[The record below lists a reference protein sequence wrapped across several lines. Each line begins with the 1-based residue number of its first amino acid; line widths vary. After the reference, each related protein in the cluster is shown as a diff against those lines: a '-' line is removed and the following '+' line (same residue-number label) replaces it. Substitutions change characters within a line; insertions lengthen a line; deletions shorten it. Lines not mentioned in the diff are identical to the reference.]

1 MADNKIMITSD
12 STCDLGKELTEK
24 RGVTILPL
32 TVILGSESYKD
43 GINIVPEDIFAYF
56 DRTGEL
62 PKTAAP
68 SVSDYENFFRRFVDD
83 GYTVVHINISSKA
96 SGSYGFAAAAQK
108 SFGDKVFVVDS
119 GALSTGQGLLVMKAC
134 DMLDEGKSAKEIAD
148 TLNAIKNKV
157 NTSFVPDTLLY
168 LYKGGRCST
177 LSYYGSK
184 VLSIHPFI
192 DMKDGKLYPKKKY
205 IGKMSRC
212 LKNYVNDLADE
223 YKKYDKT
230 RCFITHSGSDPEL
243 VAAVREQVESLFT
256 FDEILITVA
265 GSIITSHCGKNTLG
279 VLFITE

>member
-134 DMLDEGKSAKEIAD
+134 DMRDEGKSAKEIAD

-243 VAAVREQVESLFT
+243 VAAVREQLESLFT

>member
-134 DMLDEGKSAKEIAD
+134 DMRDEGKSAKEIAD

>member
-56 DRTGEL
+56 DKTGEL

-134 DMLDEGKSAKEIAD
+134 DMRDEGKSAKEIAD

>member
-134 DMLDEGKSAKEIAD
+134 DMRDEGKSAKEIAD

-279 VLFITE
+279 VLFISE

>member
-83 GYTVVHINISSKA
+83 GYTIVHINISSKA
-96 SGSYGFAAAAQK
+96 SGSHGFAAAAQK

-134 DMLDEGKSAKEIAD
+134 DMRDEGKSAKEIAD

-230 RCFITHSGSDPEL
+230 RCFITHSGSAPEL

-279 VLFITE
+279 VLFISE

>member
-12 STCDLGKELTEK
+12 STCDLGSELTEK
-24 RGVTILPL
+24 RGIGILPL
-32 TVILGSESYKD
+32 TVILGSNSYKD
-43 GINIVPEDIFAYF
+43 GINIVPEDIFSYF
-56 DRTGEL
+56 DKTGEL

-68 SVSDYENFFRRFVDD
+68 SVTDYENFFR
-83 GYTVVHINISSKA
+83 GYVEQGYSVVHVNISSKA

-108 SFGDKVFVVDS
+108 TFGDKVFVVDS

-134 DMLDEGKSAKEIAD
+134 DLRDEGKSAKEIAD
-148 TLNAIKNKV
+148 TLNALKSKV

-205 IGKMSRC
+205 IGKMARC
-212 LKNYVNDLADE
+212 LKNYVNDLAEE
-223 YKKYDKT
+223 YKHYDKT
-230 RCFITHSGSDPEL
+230 RCFVTHSGSDPEL
-243 VAAVREQVESLFT
+243 VEAVREQVESLFT

-279 VLFITE
+279 VLFIAE

>member
-12 STCDLGKELTEK
+12 STCDLGKELIEK

-134 DMLDEGKSAKEIAD
+134 DMRDEGKSAKEIAD
-148 TLNAIKNKV
+148 MLNAIKNKV

-279 VLFITE
+279 VLFISE

>member
-83 GYTVVHINISSKA
+83 GYTIVHINISSKA

-134 DMLDEGKSAKEIAD
+134 DMRDEGKSAKEIAD